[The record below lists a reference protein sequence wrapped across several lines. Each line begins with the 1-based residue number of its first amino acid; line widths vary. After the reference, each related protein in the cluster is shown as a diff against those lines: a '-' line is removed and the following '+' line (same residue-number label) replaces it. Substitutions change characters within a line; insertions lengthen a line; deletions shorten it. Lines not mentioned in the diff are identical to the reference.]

1 VTAEFI
7 RRFVLRLAR
16 GRPMGLGASM
26 FVLHRLTGV
35 GLTVYVFIHLVT
47 LGSALGGP
55 AEFDRVMAVLDGPS
69 VRFLELLLVGAV
81 LFHTFNG
88 LRLVVVAL
96 TPRADQKW
104 LAYAVV
110 GLSLIGVLA
119 SAPLLLR

>member
-1 VTAEFI
+1 
-7 RRFVLRLAR
+7 
-16 GRPMGLGASM
+16 MGLGASM